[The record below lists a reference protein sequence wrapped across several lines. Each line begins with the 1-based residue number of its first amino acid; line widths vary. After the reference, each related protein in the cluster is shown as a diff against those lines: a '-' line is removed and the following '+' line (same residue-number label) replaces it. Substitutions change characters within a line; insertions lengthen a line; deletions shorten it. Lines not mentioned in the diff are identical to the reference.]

1 MSDHDS
7 DRPRPAATEE
17 RPWLS
22 LVEAAAATGWHPER
36 LRSLARRGTIQ
47 SQRGNKG
54 LLVQLPDDLVATDRS
69 TEIAAGREADSH
81 PETAGRDQA
90 DRLADRALIDTLREE
105 VSELRVAL
113 ARAEERAA
121 NAEKRAEVEIA
132 AERRVAQ
139 AEVAAKDALI
149 TELRR
154 PWWRRLIG

>member
-1 MSDHDS
+1 
-7 DRPRPAATEE
+7 
-17 RPWLS
+17 
-22 LVEAAAATGWHPER
+22 
-36 LRSLARRGTIQ
+36 
-47 SQRGNKG
+47 